1 MANKTEDFIWALFL
15 HLGYRMWGDNRKGVK
30 LPDLLFCDDAT
41 WRAVIDRMAEVKMN
55 MVLVDVGEGLILP
68 SHPELA
74 VKGSWSPEKMQK
86 EVARMRSLGI
96 EAIPS
101 LNFSTLHDAWLGD
114 YQYMVSTPEYYKVC
128 SDVIRDV
135 AEIFGRPRLF
145 NIGMDEES
153 DTGLQELHDYVVKRQ
168 GALYWHDIS
177 FYADEIEKHG
187 GRAWMFGD
195 EAWFHHDEFYK
206 NFQKRILLSNW
217 YYGRSFRVVEK
228 PWQTPRIRSYK
239 EFNEHGFDQIPTGT
253 IWYPDYLLKDKNI
266 RANDVNFPLTVAHCR
281 QVIAPERLK
290 GFLMTHFC
298 KTLPQNLDFIFHAI
312 DLTAQCMVI

>member
-153 DTGLQELHDYVVKRQ
+153 DMGLQELHDYVVRRQ
-168 GALYWHDIS
+168 GTLYWHDVS
-177 FYADEIEKHG
+177 FYADEIEKYG

-195 EAWFHHDEFYK
+195 EAWFHHDEFFRS
-206 NFQKRILLSNW
+206 FQKRILVSNW

-239 EFNEHGFDQIPTGT
+239 EFDEHGFDQIPTGT